1 MQKRAILIGTSV
13 TAAIVTVAGV
23 ALIRSGGGD
32 SKSAATTV
40 SIDPSVTKT
49 SPKIFEQSGLKAT
62 FYYVT
67 TDLGGG
73 GHERPYVSVDI
84 ANTQF
89 DEPTWTFGPERSIR
103 ATVQVRQNG
112 VPVDVYF
119 TGKEGRAT
127 NEMIANGVSGQ
138 SMFGLHPYVV
148 GTDAYLSS
156 ETGRDFEFILS
167 DFEVRPTPFAPRV
180 TATTAPPK
188 FGSSPAD
195 QFNKL
200 AYEKGWTP
208 PDGFGTKTSSSGTQA
223 DQVRQPAAAIQSFI
237 RQVNGYQTSA
247 TACCSPTQI
256 FLDWSKKWNA
266 EMLSAGISML
276 GDDQI
281 KETYRRVQAS
291 DIEYWY
297 GSGTL
302 TVGDGPNQ
310 IRPGTYKT
318 TAPVGKLI
326 QNGYWERTS
335 RSGDIIDNS
344 FVTSAQEVTVTI
356 APSDGQF
363 TSRGMG
369 AWKPVG

>member
-1 MQKRAILIGTSV
+1 MQKRAILIGASI
-13 TAAIVTVAGV
+13 TAAIAAVAGV
-23 ALIRSGGGD
+23 ALIRSGGHD
-32 SKSAATTV
+32 SDAAATTI
-40 SIDPSVTKT
+40 SIDPSVTRT
-49 SPKIFEQSGLKAT
+49 SPKIFEQGGLKAT
-62 FYYVT
+62 FYYET
-67 TDLGGG
+67 TDIGGG

-89 DEPTWTFGPERSIR
+89 DESTWTFGPERSIR

-127 NEMIANGVSGQ
+127 NEMIANGVGGQ
-138 SMFGLHPYVV
+138 SMFSLHPHVV
-148 GTDAYLSS
+148 GTDADLSS
-156 ETGRDFEFILS
+156 VTGRDFEFILS
-167 DFEVRPTPFAPRV
+167 DFEVRATPFTPRV

-188 FGSSPAD
+188 FGNLPVD

-208 PDGFGTKTSSSGTQA
+208 PEYYAPAGSSGA
-223 DQVRQPAAAIQSFI
+223 PSDVVRRPAAAVLSFI
-237 RQVNGYQTSA
+237 KQVTSPDA
-247 TACCSPTQI
+247 SRSPTQI
-256 FLDWSKKWNA
+256 YAEWSKHWNPD
-266 EMLSAGISML
+266 MLAAGVSML
-276 GDDQI
+276 GDDLI
-281 KETYRRVQAS
+281 KEAYRRVQAG

-318 TAPVGKLI
+318 TASAGKLI
-326 QNGYWERTS
+326 ENGYWERTS

-369 AWKPVG
+369 VWKPVG